1 VETTI
6 ETLPPAVYFS
16 RASAGAGGLPE
27 FSFILV
33 GWGSDTGE
41 TSSPLKTL
49 LGTFDKE
56 KGSGTANRGRYSN
69 PELDKLIAE
78 ALATVDDA
86 KRQDL
91 LAKAVEL
98 AMGDVGIIPSHY
110 QINTWASKKGLKYEA
125 RADEYTLAM
134 SLSKL

>member
-1 VETTI
+1 M
-6 ETLPPAVYFS
+6 
-16 RASAGAGGLPE
+16 
-27 FSFILV
+27 

-49 LGTFDKE
+49 LGTFNKE
-56 KGSGTANRGRYSN
+56 TGFGAANRGRYSN
-69 PELDKLIAE
+69 PELDKLIAQ

-86 KRQDL
+86 KRQDV

-98 AMGDVGIIPSHY
+98 AMEDVGLIPTHY

-134 SLSKL
+134 SLKKN